1 MIRRALLA
9 GAALAA
15 AMAPAAAEA
24 RPSIVVQAA
33 ATGVINYVEV
43 MNVQFECAAANAG
56 TSPVRLQRCSF
67 GPIYA
72 NTDVCYDC
80 YNPPVASGSGN
91 LAVGLPY
98 DLCVEASAYSGSTW
112 QTVRRCAPY
121 SYLTNTAV
129 IAG

>member
-1 MIRRALLA
+1 MFRRAVLV
-9 GAALAA
+9 GVALAA
-15 AMAPAAAEA
+15 ALAPAAQA

-33 ATGVINYVEV
+33 ATAVNQVEV

-56 TSPVRLQRCSF
+56 TATVHLRRCSF

-72 NTDVCYDC
+72 NTGGCFEC
-80 YNPPVASGSGN
+80 YNPPVASDSGN

-98 DLCVEASAYSGSTW
+98 DLCVTATTYGPSGT
-112 QTVRRCAPY
+112 QTVAKCAPF
-121 SYLTNTAV
+121 SYLTNSAV

>member
-1 MIRRALLA
+1 MIGRALLA
-9 GAALAA
+9 AA
-15 AMAPAAAEA
+15 AILAVAAPAAAEA

-33 ATGVINYVEV
+33 ATGAINQVEV
-43 MNVQFECAAANAG
+43 MNVQFECAATNAG
-56 TSPVRLQRCSF
+56 TGTVRLRRCSF

-72 NTDVCYDC
+72 STGGCFECVP
-80 YNPPVASGSGN
+80 PPVAIASDSGN

-98 DLCVEASAYSGSTW
+98 DLCVEAVAGS
-112 QTVRRCAPY
+112 QTVIKCAPY